1 MSVIRLYEE
10 LVGRGGLSP
19 TYFFYTMTFA
29 EASAYLKGM
38 ERKEHDEWE
47 RTRRMMWA
55 MLLPHVK
62 KSDFQPDDVMRFS
75 WEADAI
81 DTTKVDEQ
89 ELERIR
95 ELAKTIK
102 L

>member
-19 TYFFYTMTFA
+19 AYFFYTMTFA

-47 RTRRMMWA
+47 RTRRVMWA
-55 MLLPHVK
+55 VMVPHAK
-62 KSDFQPDDVMRFS
+62 NRNFEPSDVIKFP
-75 WEADAI
+75 WEKDFV
-81 DTTKVDEQ
+81 DTSQVDEN
-89 ELERIR
+89 ELERVR
-95 ELAKTIK
+95 NLAKK
-102 L
+102 FEK

>member
-10 LVGRGGLSP
+10 IVGRGGVSP
-19 TYFFYTMTFA
+19 AYFFYRMTWA
-29 EASAYLKGM
+29 EAAAYMRGRELR
-38 ERKEHDEWE
+38 EREEWE
-47 RTRRMMWA
+47 RTRRVMWA
-55 MLLPHVK
+55 MLLPHAK

-81 DTTKVDEQ
+81 GTTKVDEQ